1 LCSDPQ
7 AVVADAKS
15 LQLAW
20 VSVLFNIKTIHS
32 LGIVLQ
38 FVLQY
43 NECVYSLG
51 DFIMA
56 TSVRLDQETEQ
67 RLDFLASNTGRTKAY
82 YLREIIEQGI
92 EDMEDYYLAANVLER
107 VRKGQEQV
115 HSAADVRRDLG
126 LDD

>member
-1 LCSDPQ
+1 
-7 AVVADAKS
+7 
-15 LQLAW
+15 
-20 VSVLFNIKTIHS
+20 
-32 LGIVLQ
+32 
-38 FVLQY
+38 
-43 NECVYSLG
+43 
-51 DFIMA
+51 MA
-56 TSVRLDQETEQ
+56 TSVRLAQETEQ

-82 YLREIIEQGI
+82 YLREIVERGI